1 MRTLITGGVKSGKS
15 RFSLELAESQF
26 SGGKIYLATAIAFDD
41 ELRRRIELH
50 KRERDSSYRTIEE
63 PVDIQNVS
71 GENIL
76 LDCITMWMN
85 NLFYYHR
92 EEEWRD
98 LLAAFLEN
106 LGSNAII
113 VTNEVGL
120 GNIPADETS
129 RRYNEYLG
137 RANNLLASH
146 ADRVFLMVSGIP
158 LKVK

>member
-1 MRTLITGGVKSGKS
+1 M
-15 RFSLELAESQF
+15 
-26 SGGKIYLATAIAFDD
+26 
-41 ELRRRIELH
+41 
-50 KRERDSSYRTIEE
+50 
-63 PVDIQNVS
+63 DIQRVF

-85 NLFYYHR
+85 NLFFYHR
-92 EEEWRD
+92 EEEWQEI
-98 LLAAFLEN
+98 LQVFIGN
-106 LGSNAII
+106 LGQNAII

-137 RANNLLASH
+137 RANGLLAAH
-146 ADRVFLMVSGIP
+146 ADRVYMMISGIP